1 MLADSPYR
9 HELEADVEPFRSI
22 LLGLFFLAVGMMLDL
37 HTIAERPFFVIGMA
51 IGLVAIKTLV
61 IFGIGKMFGM
71 KWRAAWP
78 WACCSAR
85 AANSALSCLPRPST
99 PC

>member
-37 HTIAERPFFVIGMA
+37 HAIAERPLFVIGMA
-51 IGLVAIKTLV
+51 LALVGVKALVILLIGLAV
-61 IFGIGKMFGM
+61 GM
-71 KWRAAWP
+71 RWRAAL
-78 WACCSAR
+78 ALGLLLSQGAS
-85 AANSALSCLPRPST
+85 SALCCLPRPSAR
-99 PC
+99 C